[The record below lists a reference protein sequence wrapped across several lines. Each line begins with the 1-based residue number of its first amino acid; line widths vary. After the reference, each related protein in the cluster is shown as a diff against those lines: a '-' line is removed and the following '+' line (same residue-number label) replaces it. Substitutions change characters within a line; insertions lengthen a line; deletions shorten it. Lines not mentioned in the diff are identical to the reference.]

1 MRVLLTDAG
10 KNFVEILDEQHINEN
25 SMKIT
30 LPDQNKSTIK
40 SETHRSTSRSRNH
53 FTTKATSARSINNTT
68 ENSFPKALDVKMK
81 KIHISKN
88 ISDKYNKDNS
98 NNTIILDLP
107 ELIQKKLPPTMNSN
121 SSLKR
126 NINYTGD
133 MSDYQFSIK
142 EILPQK
148 TYLEFKKEMKND
160 LFIKDRNS
168 KIDESMFRSAY
179 KKKTEKEVLEEKMN
193 SKIGCSNVNLI
204 KYLNSRENLNYQF
217 VQKISSFDE
226 ERLSKMNKI
235 CQKVFDNNEKFEL
248 FNKISK
254 EKLNLK
260 KRKDL
265 TEYNEKL
272 DILSKNLFKACE
284 IKNEYNMPSN
294 LRNNK
299 YSKLHEEMKKKF
311 WSNHVEELSKYK
323 RDRKNTKETTSFN
336 YFQ

>member
-10 KNFVEILDEQHINEN
+10 KNFVEVLDEQRIIEN
-25 SMKIT
+25 NMKNT
-30 LPDQNKSTIK
+30 LPDQNKSTFK
-40 SETHRSTSRSRNH
+40 SQTHRSTSRSRNH
-53 FTTKATSARSINNTT
+53 LTTKATSARSINNFT

-81 KIHISKN
+81 KIQISKN

-121 SSLKR
+121 YSVKR
-126 NINYTGD
+126 NFNDASD
-133 MSDYQFSIK
+133 MYDYQFSIK
-142 EILPQK
+142 EILPHK
-148 TYLEFKKEMKND
+148 TFLEFKKGMKKD

-179 KKKTEKEVLEEKMN
+179 KEKTENEILEEKMDT
-193 SKIGCSNVNLI
+193 KIGSSNVNLI
-204 KYLNSRENLNYQF
+204 KYLNSQDNLNYKF

-226 ERLSKMNKI
+226 ERLSKINKI
-235 CQKVFDNNEKFEL
+235 CQKVFDNNEKFDL
-248 FNKISK
+248 FNKIAK
-254 EKLNLK
+254 EKLSLK

-265 TEYNEKL
+265 TDYNEKL
-272 DILSKNLFKACE
+272 DILSKNLFKVSE
-284 IKNEYNMPSN
+284 IKNEYHLPSN
-294 LRNNK
+294 LRINK
-299 YSKLHEEMKKKF
+299 YSNLHEEMKKRF

-323 RDRKNTKETTSFN
+323 RDRKNTKETTSVN